1 MKTRIVVGAAKI
13 IRMALK
19 VVHITKQETI
29 TREAEARALWED
41 VLKPKWQEQARHR
54 AEKLFAKHYP
64 GFQPEKDNSHHA

>member
-1 MKTRIVVGAAKI
+1 
-13 IRMALK
+13 MALK

-41 VLKPKWQEQARHR
+41 VLKPKWEAEARMK

-64 GFQPEKDNSHHA
+64 NFRPDQPYGHSA